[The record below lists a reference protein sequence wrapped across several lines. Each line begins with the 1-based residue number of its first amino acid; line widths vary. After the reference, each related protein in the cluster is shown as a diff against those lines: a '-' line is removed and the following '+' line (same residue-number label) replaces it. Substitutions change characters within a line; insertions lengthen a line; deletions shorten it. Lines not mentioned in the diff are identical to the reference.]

1 MDEGQRLRV
10 FVCGGRDFRDGGQL
24 ATILDA
30 IDERTGIERV
40 IETGDRAG
48 KFAADWA
55 VAHGVRIV
63 TLHGDRMSSA
73 GRARLAERIVT
84 TGQPDLAIGFSGGVT
99 TAALLE
105 QLERAGVRVRS
116 IASAHQDA

>member
-10 FVCGGRDFRDGGQL
+10 FVCGGRDFRDGHQL

-30 IDERTGIERV
+30 IHERTGIERV

-48 KFAADWA
+48 KFAAEWA
-55 VAHGVRIV
+55 VSHAVRIV
-63 TLHGDRMSSA
+63 TLHGDRMSSP
-73 GRARLAERIVT
+73 GRARLAERIVA

-116 IASAHQDA
+116 IAPAHQDA